1 MAACDSPELAFAGTE
16 LEAACDLP
24 FGVPDS
30 AYSLELRVDLE
41 PARGEELGADVDV
54 AFMPDDPVLLKRII
68 QELQFRDSFYRY
80 FASKCGAC
88 RVPFGE

>member
-1 MAACDSPELAFAGTE
+1 MENTVLVLGDAHACAV
-16 LEAACDLP
+16 ACAVAP
-24 FGVPDS
+24 CESEP
-30 AYSLELRVDLE
+30 AYSLELQMNLAPVPVEEFDADL
-41 PARGEELGADVDV
+41 DV
-54 AFMPDDPVLLKRII
+54 AFMPDDPVQLKRII

>member
-1 MAACDSPELAFAGTE
+1 MEDTAFALDGVHASVAACVATPREG
-16 LEAACDLP
+16 DL
-24 FGVPDS
+24 
-30 AYSLELRVDLE
+30 AYSLELQRDLA
-41 PARGEELGADVDV
+41 PVPVEEFDADIDV
-54 AFMPDDPVLLKRII
+54 AFMPDDPVQLKRII